1 MNDTRERILQT
12 ALDLFI
18 EQGYDKASLREV
30 AERVG
35 VTKAALYY
43 HFASKEEILR
53 TLMQPI
59 LELQTQ
65 AMALIN
71 ERPSL
76 EAWGA
81 GLTTLVQWVLPQR
94 RLFELLEK
102 NQGPA
107 RAITEKMMAGHGS
120 AEHEFMHERLHAVFT
135 NQAMP
140 LSDRVRMAGAVGL
153 VMGVLGLLVGK
164 AFSDVPA
171 DELQSE
177 VIDAI
182 NDVRRIGKTAPAPA
196 ARDGV

>member
-1 MNDTRERILQT
+1 
-12 ALDLFI
+12 
-18 EQGYDKASLREV
+18 
-30 AERVG
+30 
-35 VTKAALYY
+35 
-43 HFASKEEILR
+43 
-53 TLMQPI
+53 MQPI

-120 AEHEFMHERLHAVFT
+120 AEHEFMHERLYAVFT

-164 AFSDVPA
+164 AFIDVPA

-182 NDVRRIGKTAPAPA
+182 NDLLRIGKTAPAPA

>member
-120 AEHEFMHERLHAVFT
+120 AEHEFMHERLYAVFT

-164 AFSDVPA
+164 AFIDVPA

-182 NDVRRIGKTAPAPA
+182 NDVLRIGKTAPAPA